1 MNIKQILSEEM
12 LGRNSYSA
20 PLVLTLFSLA
30 LFLPGL
36 GARDFWAPGEPIYG
50 EIIRVMYERS
60 NWLVPMLNGQLYAD
74 KPVLYFWLALMFSK
88 IGGGVNEW
96 TVRLPA
102 ALWGLG
108 LVLMTFEFGRTFY
121 DRETGLFSG
130 LILATTYRVLW
141 ESRFLRLD
149 TVLSFFLFMGFYFF
163 LKAFTKRG
171 PKNNYL
177 LAYLCFAL
185 ATLTKGPIG
194 LVLPGLAILALI
206 LLTGRWKE
214 IKEMHLLSGTF
225 VVLAVIIPWLLLLH
239 LRGDDQWLKEFLW
252 VHNIQNYALKPIG
265 HIRPFYYYFFN
276 LPLDFLPWT
285 LLLPGALIFYYP
297 WNEKLRDPATLALC
311 CWFGAIFVFFSVSK
325 SKINYYLL
333 PVLPALALFV
343 GCYTKALIVDEE
355 ADGIHWRW
363 TAGFIYLFV
372 CLLFLAG
379 VALPV
384 AVYKLERGLFVWSL
398 VTAAVLVA
406 GSISVCVSLR
416 GKQFLSIYLS
426 LLALLLGVYVIAS
439 AGVFPYLDKYKSPR
453 PIGEVI
459 RFRLSQNSPVYI
471 FQSTMAD
478 FNYYARREQIPVVES
493 EDQLNKVTLSG
504 RGAYLIINDK
514 DLREAKFR
522 VKSEIVTVHQ
532 VGEKKWYLLRL
543 S

>member
-1 MNIKQILSEEM
+1 MNIKEILSEEM

-36 GARDFWAPGEPIYG
+36 GARDLWAPGEPIYG

-74 KPVLYFWLALMFSK
+74 KPVLYFWLALIFSK

-102 ALWGLG
+102 ALGGLG

-149 TVLSFFLFMGFYFF
+149 TVLSFFLFIGFYFF

-214 IKEMHLLSGTF
+214 IKEMHLLSGTV

-239 LRGDDQWLKEFLW
+239 LRGDDQWLREFLW

-265 HIRPFYYYFFN
+265 HIRPFYYYFIN
-276 LPLDFLPWT
+276 LPPDFLPWT

-297 WNEKLRDPATLALC
+297 WKEKLRDPATLALC
-311 CWFGAIFVFFSVSK
+311 CWFVAIFVFFSVSK

-343 GCYTKALIVDEE
+343 GCYTKALIVDKE
-355 ADGIHWRW
+355 AEGTHWRW
-363 TAGFIYLFV
+363 TAGSLYLFV
-372 CLLFLAG
+372 CLFVLAG

-406 GSISVCVSLR
+406 GSISVFVSLR
-416 GKQFLSIYLS
+416 GKQLPSIYLS

-459 RFRLSQNSPVYI
+459 RSRLSQNSPLYI

-514 DLREAKFR
+514 DLREAKFS

>member
-1 MNIKQILSEEM
+1 M
-12 LGRNSYSA
+12 GRNSYSA